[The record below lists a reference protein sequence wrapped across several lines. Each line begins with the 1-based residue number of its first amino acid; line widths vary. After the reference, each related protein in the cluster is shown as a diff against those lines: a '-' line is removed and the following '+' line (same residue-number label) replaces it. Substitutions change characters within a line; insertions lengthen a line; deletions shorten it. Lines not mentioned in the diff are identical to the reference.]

1 MATGNRHL
9 STKVLALFFSLTWGF
24 LLWHGCGGGGDS
36 GTTPTTPTPAKTV
49 VITGTVPGT
58 VAIAY
63 DNATGLEA
71 ARNTATGTPK
81 TFTLNVLPGN
91 YYLLFIENENTPTPT
106 YFSFQNV
113 TGGNVFSI
121 EQNTT
126 LDLGT
131 IGFDTVTFI
140 ATPTV
145 NPLLGNDN
153 VTETTTVNNIS
164 GTWQFTMTTT
174 STTCSQTLPPP
185 EVSGV
190 TISQTGNVL
199 SVSEVPGVSGI
210 INGNAVHFSGT
221 DTPSPG
227 EFETVTIDLIIQPNG
242 REMRGTYVIQ
252 ETSPQTC
259 TSRGNALFVK

>member
-9 STKVLALFFSLTWGF
+9 LIKVLVLFFSLTWGF

-36 GTTPTTPTPAKTV
+36 GTTPTPAKTV

-71 ARNTATGTPK
+71 ARNTATGTPQ
-81 TFTLNVLPGN
+81 TFALNVLPGN
-91 YYLLFIENENTPTPT
+91 YYLMFIENEDTPNPT

-131 IGFDTVTFI
+131 IVFDTVTFI
-140 ATPTV
+140 AAPTV

-174 STTCSQTLPPP
+174 STNCQSTLPPP
-185 EVSGV
+185 EVSQG

-199 SVSEVPGVSGI
+199 SVIEVPGVSGI

-227 EFETVTIDLIIQPNG
+227 ESENITMDLIIQPNG
-242 REMRGTYVIQ
+242 TEMRGPYILQ

-259 TSRGNALFVK
+259 TSSGNAVAVKR